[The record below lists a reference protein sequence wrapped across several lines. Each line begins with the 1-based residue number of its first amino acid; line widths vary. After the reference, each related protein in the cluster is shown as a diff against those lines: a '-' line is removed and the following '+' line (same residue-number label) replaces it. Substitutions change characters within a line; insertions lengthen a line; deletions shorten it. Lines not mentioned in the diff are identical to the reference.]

1 MGGIVQ
7 LRYGDDGM
15 EPTMMESENAQPI
28 EFKRCLMNVRSHH
41 PSRGEAPATRS
52 AVNTALDEFKRKN
65 KIFDSGERDVG
76 DADALVY
83 GAGISKIFYES
94 MSEFITSEIESPSDG
109 VPVTTTQLNAFL
121 DACIAKYISKRI
133 EPGTAVGAIGA
144 QSIGEP
150 GTQMTLKTFHFAG
163 VASMNI
169 TLGVPR
175 IKEIINA
182 SKNISTPIITA
193 SLVSENDV
201 KAARVVKGR
210 VEKTTLGEVCSD
222 ISIVVRPND
231 MYLELVLDTEAI
243 SQLQLDVTIHSARAA
258 VLGMPKLKLK
268 PQNVLIASDN
278 ILHVLPTDDAL
289 KERRALFMLQHMR
302 LAVPAVIVQGIP
314 SVGRAVIN
322 DKGDGTYNLIVEGV
336 NIQAVMGIEG
346 IKGTETRT
354 NHVME
359 CERTLGIE
367 AARACIIKEINDTMG
382 AHGMSI
388 DNRHSML
395 LADVM
400 TYKGEVLGIT
410 RFGMAKMKDSV
421 LMLASFEKTT
431 DHLFDAALHGRTDY
445 IDGVSECIIMGIP
458 MAIGTGMF
466 RLQHRAMKL
475 DVDVNLEKDDGLRR
489 VKTTV
494 TPEKTEEL
502 PKRPPLLLQDAYCK
516 PIAA

>member
-1 MGGIVQ
+1 
-7 LRYGDDGM
+7 
-15 EPTMMESENAQPI
+15 
-28 EFKRCLMNVRSHH
+28 
-41 PSRGEAPATRS
+41 
-52 AVNTALDEFKRKN
+52 
-65 KIFDSGERDVG
+65 
-76 DADALVY
+76 
-83 GAGISKIFYES
+83 
-94 MSEFITSEIESPSDG
+94 MSDR
-109 VPVTTTQLNAFL
+109 QMKAFL
-121 DACIAKYISKRI
+121 DACARKYTEKRI

-193 SLVSENDV
+193 SLMSDRDV

-210 VEKTTLGEVCSD
+210 VEKTTLGEICSE
-222 ISIVVRPND
+222 INIVVRPHD
-231 MYLELVLDTEAI
+231 LYLELMLDMEAI
-243 SQLQLDVTIHSARAA
+243 NQLQLDVTIHSVRLA
-258 VLGMPKLKLK
+258 VLGAPKLKLK
-268 PQNVLIASDN
+268 PQHVLIAGEN
-278 ILHVLPTDDAL
+278 ILHVLPSEEAL
-289 KERRALFMLQHMR
+289 IEKRALFTLQHMR
-302 LAVPAVIVQGIP
+302 LAIPAVIVQGIP

-336 NIQAVMGIEG
+336 NLQSVMGIEG

-367 AARACIIKEINDTMG
+367 AARACIIEEIDSTMG

-458 MAIGTGMF
+458 MPIGTGMF

-475 DVDVNLEKDDGLRR
+475 EVDINLVEEDGRETLM
-489 VKTTV
+489 TTV
-494 TPEKTEEL
+494 TPEQREEL
-502 PKRPPLLLQDAYCK
+502 PKRPPLLLQGGYCK
-516 PIAA
+516 PCRPIEA

>member
-1 MGGIVQ
+1 
-7 LRYGDDGM
+7 
-15 EPTMMESENAQPI
+15 
-28 EFKRCLMNVRSHH
+28 
-41 PSRGEAPATRS
+41 
-52 AVNTALDEFKRKN
+52 
-65 KIFDSGERDVG
+65 
-76 DADALVY
+76 
-83 GAGISKIFYES
+83 
-94 MSEFITSEIESPSDG
+94 MSEFITSEIESPADG

-121 DACIAKYISKRI
+121 DACMAKYISKRI

-494 TPEKTEEL
+494 APEKTEEL

>member
-1 MGGIVQ
+1 MHVSA
-7 LRYGDDGM
+7 DG
-15 EPTMMESENAQPI
+15 Q
-28 EFKRCLMNVRSHH
+28 
-41 PSRGEAPATRS
+41 
-52 AVNTALDEFKRKN
+52 
-65 KIFDSGERDVG
+65 
-76 DADALVY
+76 DAEGHELVY
-83 GAGISKIFYES
+83 GESISRLFYDQ
-94 MSEFITSEIESPSDG
+94 MCEFITNEVASPSEG
-109 VPVTTTQLNAFL
+109 SSITERQLEAFL
-121 DACIAKYISKRI
+121 SACMQKYITKRV

-193 SLVSENDV
+193 ALMSDRDV

-210 VEKTTLGEVCSD
+210 VEKTTLGEICSE
-222 ISIVVRPND
+222 ISVVVRPND
-231 MYLELVLDTEAI
+231 LYLELVLDLEAI
-243 SQLQLDVTIHSARAA
+243 NQLQLDVTIHSARLA
-258 VLGMPKLKLK
+258 VLAAPKLKLK
-268 PQNVLIASDN
+268 HQNVLIAGEN
-278 ILHVLPTDDAL
+278 VLHVLPPEEAL
-289 KERRALFMLQHMR
+289 NDKKALFTLQHLR
-302 LAVPAVIVQGIP
+302 NAVPAVIVQGIP

-322 DKGDGTYNLIVEGV
+322 DKGDGTFNLIVEGV
-336 NIQAVMGIEG
+336 NLQHVMGIEG
-346 IKGTETRT
+346 VKGTETTT

-359 CERTLGIE
+359 AERTLGIE
-367 AARACIIKEINDTMG
+367 AARASIIKEIDDTMQ

-458 MAIGTGMF
+458 MPIGTGMF

-475 DVDVNLEKDDGLRR
+475 DVDINLEENDGTEQ
-489 VKTTV
+489 VTTTV
-494 TPEKTEEL
+494 TPEKPEIL
-502 PKRPPLLLQDAYCK
+502 PKRPALLLSAGYCR
-516 PIAA
+516 PVIEV

>member
-1 MGGIVQ
+1 MTAWSVGGPQEAGDKLIVN
-7 LRYGDDGM
+7 DK
-15 EPTMMESENAQPI
+15 PCVS
-28 EFKRCLMNVRSHH
+28 
-41 PSRGEAPATRS
+41 TR
-52 AVNTALDEFKRKN
+52 R
-65 KIFDSGERDVG
+65 
-76 DADALVY
+76 
-83 GAGISKIFYES
+83 
-94 MSEFITSEIESPSDG
+94 
-109 VPVTTTQLNAFL
+109 
-121 DACIAKYISKRI
+121 
-133 EPGTAVGAIGA
+133 
-144 QSIGEP
+144 P